1 MPISPNA
8 ENVIVTSDPEHI
20 QDWIEEHGG
29 RPAMNDDRGTVDVP
43 LDIIFEDEDE
53 DENLKPIDWEEFFI
67 ILNEKDLAFAYDT
80 DENKEILDSQRF
92 DFIDRKEANTEMEE
106 SEVYSNTLETADD
119 EDFSEK
125 PEEW

>member
-8 ENVIVTSDPEHI
+8 ENVIVTNDTEHI
-20 QDWIEEHGG
+20 RDWIEEHDG
-29 RPAMNDDRGTVDVP
+29 RPAMNDEAGSIDVEI
-43 LDIIFEDEDE
+43 DIIFEDEDE
-53 DENLKPIDWEEFFI
+53 DENLKPIPWDDFFV

-80 DENKEILDSQRF
+80 DEDKEILDSQRF
-92 DFIDRKEANTEMEE
+92 DFVDRKEANTEMEE